1 MLLLAMRHD
10 SLVMKH
16 DHDGIELKV
25 YSLLL
30 LSAKWSQVFEEG

>member
-25 YSLLL
+25 YALLGV
-30 LSAKWSQVFEEG
+30 KWLQEFEEG